1 MSDERSAWNGA
12 RKIIDTCLGLTAGQE
27 LLVLFDETSWDVAHI
42 LMQVAYRI
50 DVHASAN
57 YVPVSIQA
65 QLGTRAELPLTIMS
79 AMREAVGILT
89 CVTDDQACLPFRA
102 RIFDVGLDRRSKI
115 GHMPGVTVEI
125 LPMADVDY
133 NEISTHCEVLAAGL
147 LKGRELELT
156 SYDSQ
161 EKPASLTVEMGGWA
175 RSPTISNG
183 LIQRGGWANIPPGEA
198 FIAPL
203 EWTAQGTVIVNGS
216 LPGYVI
222 PHGGEVWLEFESGR
236 LVEYHSR
243 DPHCL
248 EIMGNLKGFA
258 LQKGDA
264 NWNVLAEVGLGV
276 NPAVEPLTGIEL
288 LDEKK
293 YGTAHIALGENDW
306 FGGSVSSA
314 IHSDLTILRPT
325 VRIDGLTVV
334 DGGEIRTGWADWQE
348 DHQEIELEPTWRS
361 GFSIVSRTGTRG
373 EHSGGVLKREWI
385 SGRGDVHLLQV
396 GQPTSARKA
405 AYLYAQIPPFDRR
418 IEIASLLA
426 HNPDLDDIEVYQL
439 IRLMQKY
446 ELVQLS

>member
-1 MSDERSAWNGA
+1 MPDERSAWNGA
-12 RKIIDTCLGLTAGQE
+12 RKIIDTCLGLMSGQE
-27 LLVLFDETSWDVAHI
+27 LLILFDETSRDVAHI
-42 LMQVAYRI
+42 LMEVAYGI
-50 DVHASAN
+50 DVHAAAN

-65 QLGTRAELPLTIMS
+65 QLGKRAELPLTTMS

-102 RIFDVGLDRRSKI
+102 RIFEVGLDRRSKI
-115 GHMPGVTVEI
+115 GHMPGVTMEI

-133 NEISTHCEVLAAGL
+133 NQISTHCEVLAAGL
-147 LKGRELELT
+147 LKGRELELI
-156 SYDSQ
+156 SYDSRG
-161 EKPASLTVEMGGWA
+161 ESASLTVEIGGWA

-222 PHGGEVWLEFESGR
+222 PHGGEVWLEFEGGR
-236 LVEYHSR
+236 LVEHRSR

-248 EIMGNLKGFA
+248 EIMESLKDFA
-258 LQKGDA
+258 NQKGDA

-314 IHSDLTILRPT
+314 IHSDLTILHPT

-334 DGGEIRTGWADWQE
+334 DGGGIPTDWPDWQE
-348 DHQEIELEPTWRS
+348 DHREMEVEPAWRAS
-361 GFSIVSRTGTRG
+361 FSIVSRTGTRG
-373 EHSGGVLKREWI
+373 EHSTGVLKREWI
-385 SGRGDVHLLQV
+385 GGRGDVHLLQV
-396 GQPTSARKA
+396 GQPASARKA

-418 IEIASLLA
+418 IEMASLLA
-426 HNPDLDDIEVYQL
+426 HNPDLDDTEVCQL
-439 IRLMQKY
+439 IRLMQRY